1 MVRIVRI
8 VPNCKQH
15 GSLPAPDPMSRA
27 LLGWW
32 DQTSLA
38 FNSSESRQGGKLTGQ
53 KPAGKW
59 SSSDAVS
66 SSTIDD
72 RRRFLSRKPNDT
84 ELPQRSRSMS
94 IFGNSN
100 KHARRA
106 LSSMVGVTLMTRPA
120 RETYLTTD
128 SEGAERDVHI
138 SKYMYDIV
146 EELYNELKGEDAQL
160 SRDKLYTFLKEV
172 QGEPVAATDLL
183 QEQYAVWDFRRVW
196 LKDYE
201 ADAAGPPP
209 PKDLSRPLTNYFINS
224 SHNTYLDGNQL
235 ASQSTP
241 EAYRN
246 VLLRGC
252 RCIEIDVWNG
262 EPAQSQDLTKS
273 PRGRRSRSPSRT
285 SQNNVAVSAL
295 ENSEE
300 AFKSAKQ
307 YLGEKSSLHS
317 RTPSV
322 QSRSLIEGDGS
333 PRTSVLHLPDI
344 KQQQRDP
351 SPNAWPIRV
360 PASPRQPQQK
370 SPPRGEPIVTHGH
383 TLTIPCGF
391 REVCEAIKESAF
403 ENNDLPIII
412 SLEVH
417 ADWEQQ
423 EVMVRIMK
431 EVWRDLLV
439 TEPYEDFDPRFRLPK
454 LQDLQR
460 KILIKVKKA
469 ATLSVGPLVSVQSA
483 QQPVGQEGSM
493 HTTTTQSASQSTE
506 SEGFAVHT
514 QASSRY
520 TSQSAP
526 DLLDRVTIDDDGY
539 SSSAS
544 SFQPQAFE
552 KAASAPPLKSSQ
564 EKLNNV
570 GRICHSLGNLAVYTC
585 SEHFKAFETKE
596 AKKPA
601 HIFSIS
607 EKRILE
613 LYQKQQREVFLHNKS
628 FFMRA
633 YPDKM
638 RVTSSNLDPSLFWRR
653 GVQMAAMNW
662 QTIDMGMMLNE
673 GMFAGEKGWVLKPPG
688 YQSSDRYAETHDEA
702 APGSTLDLSICI
714 FAGHNI
720 PTESDD
726 HNEYPRSGS
735 AIRPYVKVELH
746 VERSENATGK
756 EADENT
762 YKKMTEV
769 GKSNHPRFPE
779 SKRPLSFAGIT
790 KVVPELSFVR
800 FRIGDDSRI
809 STSILAWACIRLDRL
824 RQGYR
829 FVRLMDMNGSPID
842 RGGLF
847 VKVEKKLYE
856 HNGVPDSN

>member
-1 MVRIVRI
+1 
-8 VPNCKQH
+8 
-15 GSLPAPDPMSRA
+15 MSF
-27 LLGWW
+27 LCG
-32 DQTSLA
+32 
-38 FNSSESRQGGKLTGQ
+38 F
-53 KPAGKW
+53 P
-59 SSSDAVS
+59 V
-66 SSTIDD
+66 
-72 RRRFLSRKPNDT
+72 RRRFLSRKPNDA
-84 ELPQRSRSMS
+84 ELPRRSRSMS
-94 IFGNSN
+94 IFGSTN
-100 KHARRA
+100 KHARHA
-106 LSSMVGVTLMTRPA
+106 LSSMIGVTLLTKPPK
-120 RETYLTTD
+120 ETSLATD
-128 SEGAERDVHI
+128 NENTGGDVHI
-138 SKYMYDIV
+138 SNHMYDIV
-146 EELYNELKGEDAQL
+146 EELYADLKGADAHL
-160 SRDKLYTFLKEV
+160 SRDKFYRFLKEV
-172 QGEPVAATDLL
+172 QCEPVAPTDLV
-183 QEQYAVWDFRRVW
+183 QEQYAVWEFRRVW

-201 ADAAGPPP
+201 MDAVGPPP
-209 PKDLSRPLTNYFINS
+209 SKDLSRPLTNYFINS

-262 EPAQSQDLTKS
+262 EPAQSRDRSKS
-273 PRGRRSRSPSRT
+273 PRGRESRRPSRT
-285 SQNNVAVSAL
+285 SQANVAISAL
-295 ENSEE
+295 DSLEE
-300 AFKSAKQ
+300 AFKIAKQ

-317 RTPSV
+317 RTASV
-322 QSRSLIEGDGS
+322 QSRSMVDEEDT
-333 PRTSVLHLPDI
+333 PRTSLLHLPDT
-344 KQQQRDP
+344 KLQRDIP
-351 SPNAWPIRV
+351 PNARPDGVLPSSSSSSSSSHRQ
-360 PASPRQPQQK
+360 PRQT

-403 ENNDLPIII
+403 ENNELPIII

-423 EVMVRIMK
+423 EVMVQIMK
-431 EVWRDLLV
+431 EVWQDLLV
-439 TEPYEDFDPRFRLPK
+439 TEPYEDLDPRFRLPK

-469 ATLSVGPLVSVQSA
+469 ETQTGPLVPLQQQLLGEGGSA
-483 QQPVGQEGSM
+483 QL
-493 HTTTTQSASQSTE
+493 TTTKGASQSTGRE
-506 SEGFAVHT
+506 SFAAA
-514 QASSRY
+514 ASGSSHY

-526 DLLDRVTIDDDGY
+526 DLLNTATKQDDG
-539 SSSAS
+539 SSSSIS
-544 SFQPQAFE
+544 SFQPRAPE
-552 KAASAPPLKSSQ
+552 KAVSAPCLKPSQ
-564 EKLNNV
+564 DKPPNA
-570 GRICHSLGNLAVYTC
+570 GRICHSLGSLAVYTR
-585 SEHFKAFETKE
+585 SEHFKALETKE
-596 AKKPA
+596 AKQPA

-613 LYQKQQREVFLHNKS
+613 LYQKHQREVFLHNKS

-662 QTIDMGMMLNE
+662 QKMDMGMMLNE
-673 GMFAGEKGWVLKPPG
+673 AMFAGEKGWVLKPPG
-688 YQSSDRYAETHDEA
+688 YQSSDRGAETHDEA
-702 APGSTLDLSICI
+702 APGSTLDLAISI

-726 HNEYPRSGS
+726 HHEYPRSGS

-746 VERSENATGK
+746 VERSENMTGK

-779 SKRPLSFAGIT
+779 SKRPLSFTGIT

-829 FVRLMDMNGSPID
+829 FVRLMDMNGSPIP

-847 VKVEKKLYE
+847 VKIEKKLYE
-856 HNGVPDSN
+856 SKIAADAH

>member
-1 MVRIVRI
+1 MSFL
-8 VPNCKQH
+8 C
-15 GSLPAPDPMSRA
+15 GFPA
-27 LLGWW
+27 
-32 DQTSLA
+32 
-38 FNSSESRQGGKLTGQ
+38 
-53 KPAGKW
+53 
-59 SSSDAVS
+59 
-66 SSTIDD
+66 
-72 RRRFLSRKPNDT
+72 RRRFLSRKPNDADI
-84 ELPQRSRSMS
+84 PRRSRSIS

-106 LSSMVGVTLMTRPA
+106 LLSMVGVTLLTKPSK
-120 RETYLTTD
+120 ETCPTTD
-128 SEGAERDVHI
+128 SEGADGDLHI
-138 SKYMYDIV
+138 SNHMYDIV
-146 EELYNELKGEDAQL
+146 EEIYGDLKGTDVQL
-160 SRDKLYTFLKEV
+160 SRDKLYWFLKEV
-172 QGEPVAATDLL
+172 QGELVAVTDLV

-196 LKDYE
+196 LKDYG
-201 ADAAGPPP
+201 ADAVGPPP

-262 EPAQSQDLTKS
+262 EPAQSRDRSKS
-273 PRGRRSRSPSRT
+273 PRERQSRRPSRT
-285 SQNNVAVSAL
+285 SQTNAAVTTLDSL
-295 ENSEE
+295 EEVYKN
-300 AFKSAKQ
+300 AKQ
-307 YLGEKSSLHS
+307 YLGDKSSLHS

-322 QSRSLIEGDGS
+322 QSRSIFDEEES
-333 PRTSVLHLPDI
+333 PRSSVLHLPDTE
-344 KQQQRDP
+344 QQQRDA
-351 SPNAWPIRV
+351 SPNAQPTGV
-360 PASPRQPQQK
+360 PTSSRQPQQK

-423 EVMVRIMK
+423 EVMVQIMK
-431 EVWRDLLV
+431 EVWQDLLV
-439 TEPYEDFDPRFRLPK
+439 TKPYEDCDPRFRLPK

-469 ATLSVGPLVSVQSA
+469 EALIVGPLVSVQ
-483 QQPVGQEGSM
+483 QPVEDEGSVQI
-493 HTTTTQSASQSTE
+493 TTTQSGSSQSTE
-506 SEGFAVHT
+506 SEGFAMHT
-514 QASSRY
+514 PSQY

-526 DLLDRVTIDDDGY
+526 DLLHTVTKDDDG
-539 SSSAS
+539 SSSSVS
-544 SFQPQAFE
+544 SFQPQAPE
-552 KAASAPPLKSSQ
+552 KVASAPLLKSSQ
-564 EKLNNV
+564 EKLSNV
-570 GRICHSLGNLAVYTC
+570 GRICPSLGNLAVYTR

-596 AKKPA
+596 AKKPQ

-613 LYQKQQREVFLHNKS
+613 LYQKHQREVFLHNKS

-702 APGSTLDLSICI
+702 APGLTLDLSISI

-726 HNEYPRSGS
+726 HHEYPRSGR

-746 VERSENATGK
+746 VERSENATGR
-756 EADENT
+756 EADDNT
-762 YKKMTEV
+762 YKKMTEI
-769 GKSNHPRFPE
+769 GKTNNPRFPK
-779 SKRPLSFAGIT
+779 SKKALSFTGIT
-790 KVVPELSFVR
+790 KVVPELSFIR

-829 FVRLMDMNGSPID
+829 FVRLMDMNGSPIH
-842 RGGLF
+842 RGGLL
-847 VKVEKKLYE
+847 VKIEKKLYK
-856 HNGVPDSN
+856 NDAVFDSK